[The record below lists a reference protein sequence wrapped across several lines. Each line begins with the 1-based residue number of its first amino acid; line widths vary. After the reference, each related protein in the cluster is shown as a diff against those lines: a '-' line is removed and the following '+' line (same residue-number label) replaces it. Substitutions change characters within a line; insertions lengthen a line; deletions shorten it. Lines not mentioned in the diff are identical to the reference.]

1 MTLIL
6 FRGVQPMPQLYI
18 HHLKKRNL
26 KKFLSCHPMK
36 KDTTANGHLLS
47 PENKQ
52 PETYTS
58 GIKDGFPCLLCVH
71 VCVHVC
77 FHVGK
82 RYGGRVEGLKRPQD
96 NESDSLLT
104 ALR

>member
-6 FRGVQPMPQLYI
+6 FRGVQPSPQLYI
-18 HHLKKRNL
+18 HHLKK
-26 KKFLSCHPMK
+26 KKQTSKSSLAVTPMK
-36 KDTTANGHLLS
+36 KDTSANGHLLS
-47 PENKQ
+47 PENKR

-77 FHVGK
+77 TCVFSCG
-82 RYGGRVEGLKRPQD
+82 
-96 NESDSLLT
+96 
-104 ALR
+104 